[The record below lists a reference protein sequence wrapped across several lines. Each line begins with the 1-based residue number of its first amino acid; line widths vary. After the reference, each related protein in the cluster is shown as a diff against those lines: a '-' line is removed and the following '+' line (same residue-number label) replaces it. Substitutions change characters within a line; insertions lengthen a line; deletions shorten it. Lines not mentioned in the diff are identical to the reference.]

1 MKKNLLSVKNYFLMV
16 KIEHRMEQI
25 AGFPRNLAFSLKRLQ
40 GSILKQK
47 IKVNSDLSTYNS
59 GQIINFYLPVG
70 RMIDE
75 RSLVIY
81 ATGDCSAGTSSG
93 VHFPRFGLHSLIEQF
108 QVSIN
113 SKPVQSTNLYNFIYN
128 LIADLDSYS
137 SFEQASKRITENYDP
152 SSYFNSVYSTTNG
165 SGTNNDTT
173 GITNTLNIT
182 RQGND
187 TNFYMCANNFLGF
200 FNGSCS
206 VLDTNNYGSI
216 KISLTLAPSG
226 VLWLGAPTTAPS
238 GVCDYS
244 LKTVYL
250 TIDTIS
256 FTNSLYYDMVKEKLE
271 TDGLNIAFYDYVAFQ
286 LNSQTRHNGTINVAT
301 QINTSS
307 LDQVIATFRPSNY
320 STQTKLVLSSQ
331 DASAVSFNTVVC
343 NPTGTNTKIG
353 GAFNN
358 SKYLQ
363 RDGAGFLN
371 GSWFVN
377 SQPFTQQANAIE
389 VFNNTLQALNYAN
402 LDTTGGLHP
411 GCMSLGHYCRH
422 YFADILSLENIS
434 GDNNWWVSGINGS
447 GSTITIQYNCSF
459 GATSTDTDLS
469 TSVIPVIICRV
480 SKQLNCRMGRAI
492 DLLE

>member
-1 MKKNLLSVKNYFLMV
+1 
-16 KIEHRMEQI
+16 MEQI
-25 AGFPRNLAFSLKRLQ
+25 AGFPRNLSFSLKRLQ
-40 GSILKQK
+40 GSIIKQK
-47 IKVNSDLSTYNS
+47 IRVASDLSSYNS
-59 GQIINFYLPVG
+59 GQIINFYLPIG

-81 ATGDCSAGTSSG
+81 ATGDCSAGTNSG

-113 SKPVQSTNLYNFIYN
+113 SKPVQSTNFYNYVYN
-128 LIADLDSYS
+128 LIADLEGYS
-137 SFEQASKRITENYDP
+137 SLEQNSKRITENPDP

-187 TNFYMCANNFLGF
+187 TSFYMCANNFLGF
-200 FNGSCS
+200 FNGSCA

-216 KISLTLAPSG
+216 KISLSTAPSG
-226 VLWLGAPTTAPS
+226 VLWLGAPTNAPS
-238 GVCDYS
+238 GTCDYT
-244 LKTVYL
+244 LKNVYL
-250 TIDTIS
+250 TIDTIT
-256 FTNSLYYDMVKEKLE
+256 FTNSLYYDLVKSKLE
-271 TDGLNIAFYDYVAFQ
+271 SDGLNIAFYDYIPFQ
-286 LNSQTRHNGTINVAT
+286 LNSQTRHNGNINVAT

-320 STQTKLVLSSQ
+320 STQAKLVQSSQ
-331 DASAVSFNTVVC
+331 DSSAVSFYSIVC

-358 SKYLQ
+358 SRYFL
-363 RDGAGFLN
+363 RDGAGLLN
-371 GSWFVN
+371 GSWYIN
-377 SQPFTQQANAIE
+377 SQPFTQLATPIE
-389 VFNNTLQALNYAN
+389 IFNNTLQATNYGN
-402 LDTTGGLHP
+402 LDIGSGGLHA
-411 GCMSLGHYCRH
+411 GCMSLGHFTRQ

-447 GSTITIQYNCSF
+447 GGVITIQYNANF
-459 GATSTDTDLS
+459 GATSSDTDLS

-480 SKQLNCRMGRAI
+480 SKVLNCKMGRAL